1 MYFLTVYIYEDVYR
15 MIGKAVDKQ
24 FPKYKN
30 SRLSKGQ
37 CDTLH
42 ALSGVLCD

>member
-37 CDTLH
+37 CDTLY
-42 ALSGVLCD
+42 ALSGVLCA